1 MTSISDKSVDTVL
14 DEIQGQ
20 LDTLSARLKQA
31 GTYVLENPN
40 DVALQSITA
49 LSKNAGVQPSV
60 FIRFSK
66 HFGFTGYTDFQ
77 KVFRAALAD
86 QSPTYSERIKHLQRN
101 QPQKGVASS
110 PAAFVRE
117 FASINTGALQ
127 HLADSVDDESINAF
141 ARRLMNAQEVF
152 ILGQRRS
159 LAVANYLSYALMRAN
174 KKTRLLDGAG
184 GTLLDEFRLMR
195 KDDLLV
201 AISMHPYSNEVLEIA
216 SKAKAESLPIVAI
229 TDSEYSPLAKCANTT
244 VIVRDIHY
252 LGFRSL
258 VAQMCLVQAIAIS
271 LAADTAKASNIIL
284 NHKKK
289 LKNVKT

>member
-1 MTSISDKSVDTVL
+1 MIL
-14 DEIQGQ
+14 MEIQNQ
-20 LDTLSARLKQA
+20 LDSLSPRLRQA

-40 DVALQSITA
+40 YVALQSITA

-60 FIRFSK
+60 FMRFSK

-77 KVFRAALAD
+77 KVFRTALAD

-101 QPQKGVASS
+101 QSKTGVASS

-127 HLADSVDDESINAF
+127 HLADSVDDDSINAF
-141 ARRLMNAQEVF
+141 ARRLMDAQEVF

-174 KKTRLLDGAG
+174 KKIRLLDGAG

-216 SKAKAESLPIVAI
+216 GKAKAECLPVVAI
-229 TDSEYSPLAKCANTT
+229 TDSEYSPLAKCANNT

-271 LAADTAKASNIIL
+271 IAADAAKASKNKPS
-284 NHKKK
+284 HKKK
-289 LKNVKT
+289 SKKIQD